1 MSFYSLPL
9 EKHNVKVPLENC
21 YLVLCKY
28 GENHFKPQ
36 KDKKKLSADEIKEKN
51 KCLKEQ
57 QDTIKVLD
65 SGYCNLHN
73 RKITLDTIY
82 DSSFTSYL
90 FDYDNYIIYKIK
102 PLASNELRNNYNYS
116 RVTYEVSEFDVVK
129 KFKNK
134 EEVYREIY
142 NDGFIDD
149 FSSQMFENLS
159 YANEGYDIRL
169 YDYFK
174 YIKEA
179 FTDVEVSLEDI
190 ILSNDS
196 YHAIRSN
203 FSRKDTGKASKTN
216 IRYLLENGLVK
227 YFKQYDYYKTKVII
241 ALLDCGLYDVA
252 LHCTR
257 LLEESEI
264 QDLKKNKD
272 FDIVLRKWSN
282 IAEVKE
288 IISTLDIA
296 LSGIR
301 LTVKDYHDKE
311 VDVQDFK
318 NIGEAKTFIIKNYDV
333 SFEQVMS
340 KDICDIESYVEE
352 CGTYTFEIN

>member
-9 EKHNVKVPLENC
+9 EKHNVKIPLENC

-28 GENHFKPQ
+28 GDNHFKPQ
-36 KDKKKLSADEIKEKN
+36 KDKKKLSADELKEK
-51 KCLKEQ
+51 KKKLQEQ

-65 SGYCNLHN
+65 SGHCNLHN
-73 RKITLDTIY
+73 RKITLGTIY
-82 DSSFTSYL
+82 DSSFASYL
-90 FDYDNYIIYKIK
+90 YDYDNYIIYKIK
-102 PLASNELRNNYNYS
+102 PLASNEVRNNYSYS
-116 RVTYEVSEFDVVK
+116 KVTYEVSEFDVIK

-134 EEVYREIY
+134 EEVLKEIH
-142 NDGFIDD
+142 NDRLLED
-149 FSSQMFENLS
+149 FSAQMFESLS

-174 YIKEA
+174 YIKET
-179 FTDVEVSLEDI
+179 FQGFEVSLEDI
-190 ILSNDS
+190 ILSKDS
-196 YHAIRSN
+196 YHAIRNN
-203 FSRKDTGKASKTN
+203 FSRKDTGKASKIN
-216 IRYLLENGLVK
+216 IKYLLENGLVK
-227 YFKQYDYYKTKVII
+227 YFKQYDYYKTEIII

-257 LLEESEI
+257 LLEDSEI
-264 QDLKKNKD
+264 QNLKKNKD

-288 IISTLDIA
+288 IINTLDIT

-318 NIGEAKTFIIKNYDV
+318 TIGEVKTFIIKNYDV

-340 KDICDIESYVEE
+340 RDICDITSYDEND
-352 CGTYTFEIN
+352 GTYTFVIS